1 MLRFEWDI
9 VRARN
14 SQRRHRIGFDDAMHV
29 FGDPRALFSHNEE
42 SGHRQAIGMAGGIAV
57 VLEHAVRE
65 DGETIQLLA
74 ARRATRE
81 ERERYEQI
89 ASQNAG

>member
-14 SQRRHRIGFDDAMHV
+14 SQRTHRISFDDAMHV
-29 FGDPRALFSHNEE
+29 FGDPRALFS
-42 SGHRQAIGMAGGIAV
+42 SGADGAPGQAIGVAGGVAV
-57 VLEHAVRE
+57 VLEHVVRP
-65 DGETIQLLA
+65 DGETVQLLA

-81 ERERYEQI
+81 ERDRYEQVS
-89 ASQNAG
+89 SQNAG